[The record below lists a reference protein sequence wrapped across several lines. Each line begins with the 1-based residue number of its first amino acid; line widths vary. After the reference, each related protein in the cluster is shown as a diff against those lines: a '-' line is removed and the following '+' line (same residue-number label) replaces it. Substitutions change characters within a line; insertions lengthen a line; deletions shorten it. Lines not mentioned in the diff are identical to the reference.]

1 VSAEQRIRAL
11 LDAGD
16 LRGAAT
22 LGMQSIGPRV
32 LRYLRSILWD
42 ETAADEAF
50 SAFSEALWRGL
61 ESFRGDSSFSTW
73 ALRLATNTAHDYRD
87 DAWRRRARPFA
98 TGEASALAAE
108 IRTQSRSRAR
118 DEERRLEVLR
128 HELSPADQMMLAL
141 RVDQKLSWAEVAAV
155 LNGTSARA
163 TEAALSK
170 RFERLRRRLARLAR
184 DRGLL
189 D

>member
-1 VSAEQRIRAL
+1 MSAEQRIRGL

-16 LRGAAT
+16 LRTAAT
-22 LGMQSIGPRV
+22 VAIQSIGPRV
-32 LRYLRSILWD
+32 LRYLGAILRD
-42 ETAADEAF
+42 ETASDEAF
-50 SAFSEALWRGL
+50 SMFCEALWRGIA
-61 ESFRGDSSFSTW
+61 SFRGESSFQTW

-87 DAWRRRARPFA
+87 DPWRRRARPFA

-108 IRTQSRSRAR
+108 IRTQSRSRAQ
-118 DEERRLEVLR
+118 DQERGLEALR

-141 RVDQKLSWAEVAAV
+141 RVDQKLSWAEVADV
-155 LNGTSARA
+155 LSGAGART

-170 RFERLRRRLARLAR
+170 RYERLRRRLARLAR
-184 DRGLL
+184 AKGLL